1 MKRLGKRAVFSEA
14 VIKRAEGIVGDLSYN
29 EPVLSALVVLLSGK
43 VHLTA
48 VQISQVL
55 SISTATV
62 VRMCARF
69 RQTPDTPTKK
79 WGGNR
84 RELLDATERQAV
96 LTTLT
101 ADAKAGKIVVVESVK
116 SAIEERCGKPVSL
129 QTAYNVLHREGWR
142 KVRPDK
148 FHPKGDPI
156 AQDAFKKKPSPR
168 NWQWLP
174 PRPPS
179 EVNPSA

>member
-55 SISTATV
+55 SISKATV
-62 VRMCARF
+62 VRMGARF
-69 RQTPDTPTKK
+69 RQAPDTPTKK

-96 LTTLT
+96 LATLT
-101 ADAKAGKIVVVESVK
+101 AAAKAGQIVVVASVK
-116 SAIEERCGKPVSL
+116 SAIEEQCGKQVSL

-148 FHPKGDPI
+148 FHPKGNPL
-156 AQDAFKKKPSPR
+156 AQETFKKKPSPR

-174 PRPPS
+174 PRLPS
-179 EVNPSA
+179 EATPSA